1 MTLTP
6 LDILNGS
13 LGLALV
19 LISIILGL
27 IVLSKYWTNKNK
39 NFFLLG
45 FSLIFFTAG
54 WWGSSTSFIIALI
67 FNNEGLALEIIMLL
81 NFVPLPIGLLCWSG
95 FYTNVLM
102 KDKQK
107 LFLVI
112 MLSITIFFYS
122 FFVATLIIDVNS
134 AAIKISPVDTTAG
147 PNKFLS
153 YYLIIF
159 IVVLLLT
166 GLHFSLQTMKYDDV
180 EMKIK
185 GKFLLLAF
193 PSFAI
198 GGLLDSTLPSSEITL
213 ILFRL
218 ILISSIIEF
227 YIGYLLPN
235 WIKKRVIKES

>member
-1 MTLTP
+1 
-6 LDILNGS
+6 
-13 LGLALV
+13 
-19 LISIILGL
+19 
-27 IVLSKYWTNKNK
+27 
-39 NFFLLG
+39 
-45 FSLIFFTAG
+45 
-54 WWGSSTSFIIALI
+54 
-67 FNNEGLALEIIMLL
+67 
-81 NFVPLPIGLLCWSG
+81 
-95 FYTNVLM
+95 
-102 KDKQK
+102 
-107 LFLVI
+107 